1 MDWDNLSLVIV
12 GLVVVFV
19 VLILLIVLVWV
30 FGKVMVAASNTRRG
44 QESSSDDVSNAQANK
59 PASAA
64 KAAKDNAPRPAASAA
79 APAVE
84 QGISGEVVAAISA
97 AIMMLSE
104 ESGKTYAVR
113 SIRRTKEARPA
124 WAMAGILE
132 NTKPF

>member
-1 MDWDNLSLVIV
+1 MSWNDLSLVIV

-30 FGKVMVAASNTRRG
+30 FGKVMVAASNAKRE
-44 QESSSDDVSNAQANK
+44 QEPSSDNVSNAQANK
-59 PASAA
+59 PALAA
-64 KAAKDNAPRPAASAA
+64 KGNAPRSAASAA

-84 QGISGEVVAAISA
+84 QGVSGEVVAAISA